1 MKVSILILPF
11 LFTASLV
18 SEFLTVLSLPLR
30 FILDSALAVVDG
42 FSKKMDVVEYK
53 VSFTGINFHHNS
65 YGKYFDNFLVT
76 QYMVYSIC
84 SIRNI

>member
-1 MKVSILILPF
+1 MKVSILILLF

-76 QYMVYSIC
+76 QYILC